1 MKTLKTLRES
11 KNMTLGTLS
20 KITKIPVSSLSL
32 YETGKRKIPLA
43 KADKIAEALGV
54 TKEEIFLPASFAI
67 RKTSKS
73 A

>member
-1 MKTLKTLRES
+1 MKTLRSLRES
-11 KNMTLGTLS
+11 KGMTLGMLS
-20 KITKIPVSSLSL
+20 KTTKIPVSTLSL
-32 YETGKRKIPLA
+32 YETGKRKIPFA

-67 RKTSKS
+67 RKTSKP